1 MKDHNPAVGGH
12 LQIQL
17 DAVAVLDGGAEGGE
31 GIFTAGA
38 VIKKPAMG
46 EVAVVKFYLERCFFS
61 EGMAL
66 RAQAPTPSNPRETSC
81 FNI

>member
-17 DAVAVLDGGAEGGE
+17 DAVAVLDGGAKGGE

-46 EVAVVKFYLERCFFS
+46 EVAVVKFYLERMLFQR
-61 EGMAL
+61 GHG
-66 RAQAPTPSNPRETSC
+66 AQGAGPTPSNPRETSC

>member
-46 EVAVVKFYLERCFFS
+46 EVAVVKFYLERVLFQRGHGAQGAGPHS
-61 EGMAL
+61 QQPEGNQL
-66 RAQAPTPSNPRETSC
+66 L
-81 FNI
+81 

>member
-31 GIFTAGA
+31 GLFTAGA
-38 VIKKPAMG
+38 VIKMPAMG
-46 EVAVVKFYLERCFFS
+46 EVAVVKFYR